1 MHQDGID
8 RPVDLQVYMPLNQEA
23 IIGYYRLIARTAGD
37 PMRLERSIRSVFE
50 MWTLVRRCTT

>member
-37 PMRLERSIRSVFE
+37 PMRLERAFATCLRW
-50 MWTLVRRCTT
+50 WTLVRRCTT